1 MTGHGEHARHEGGPG
16 ERGRRGQ
23 PGRREY
29 REPQENRE
37 SREERERRDEDAR
50 VGQSDAEEDRL
61 PTPEGLTSPGEGLDD
76 APAEP
81 RQSKDYA

>member
-1 MTGHGEHARHEGGPG
+1 MTGHGQHARHDGGDGDPDR
-16 ERGRRGQ
+16 RGRRADR
-23 PGRREY
+23 PREAAQDS
-29 REPQENRE
+29 PQ
-37 SREERERRDEDAR
+37 ERERRDQDAR
-50 VGQSDAEEDRL
+50 VGQSEAAEDRL